1 MRKIFLWA
9 ENDVTAFIIFEK
21 LIKKPRRET
30 HKAYRI
36 SKVHN
41 IMQIDN
47 KRVANL
53 RCSEYFTQRH
63 ISQKC
68 HLNTFEIIIIF
79 LGKYKYNFEGNRM
92 EIFRLQKLLYRIYLK
107 SCNVYNFPWKI
118 VIADWNCMPFT
129 NKFRLLI
136 HIIFVS
142 HPKRKSW
149 YR

>member
-1 MRKIFLWA
+1 MKFWIHQTTKNYNLKQIWHISNAASLYMHLATRCAFEIGWLITIKMFLWA

-30 HKAYRI
+30 HKAYHI

-68 HLNTFEIIIIF
+68 QLNTFEIIMNFFVNINII
-79 LGKYKYNFEGNRM
+79 LK
-92 EIFRLQKLLYRIYLK
+92 EIERKTLL
-107 SCNVYNFPWKI
+107 
-118 VIADWNCMPFT
+118 
-129 NKFRLLI
+129 
-136 HIIFVS
+136 
-142 HPKRKSW
+142 
-149 YR
+149 